1 MTIIQVGERTHFC
14 KLSSDLDEIIS
25 NRPGTSD
32 SGISTFKPTSLRVY
46 DDENESF
53 NSESSSERR
62 NLSSSED
69 SSLKTFSSSS
79 SSSSLKRNKHLG
91 IRKRRRQCN
100 KVRQKWTKTAEI
112 IVPGSQLLMTTN
124 PVVPEEKKT

>member
-1 MTIIQVGERTHFC
+1 M
-14 KLSSDLDEIIS
+14 K
-25 NRPGTSD
+25 PGTSD
-32 SGISTFKPTSLRVY
+32 SGISTFKPTSLIVY

-62 NLSSSED
+62 NISSSED

-79 SSSSLKRNKHLG
+79 SLKRSKHLG

-100 KVRQKWTKTAEI
+100 KVRQKWSKTAEV
-112 IVPGSQLLMTTN
+112 IVPGSQLLMATN